1 MSRKLSDVTGADA
14 LAVMADIVDL
24 LDAVRGDGGLKGA
37 SGGGEVT
44 DAQAMRAA
52 SSLLRR
58 HPDEVLRLVADVQ
71 GVPVEQ
77 YRGEALP
84 RIVADVMAVLT
95 DGALAD
101 FLPSGPTR

>member
-1 MSRKLSDVTGADA
+1 MPRKLSEVTGADA

-24 LDAVRGDGGLKGA
+24 LDAVRGDGGLDGM
-37 SGGGEVT
+37 SGGGQVT

-71 GVPVEQ
+71 GVPVGE
-77 YRGEALP
+77 YREEALP

-101 FLPSGPTR
+101 FLPSAPTR